1 MIQENVNSDLLHNE
15 SGNEKEVSQ
24 YDFSGEGGESDQ
36 CVCPVQLMNVNET
49 VEENVSVGPLGLCM
63 YCNINQH
70 SLPASR
76 VSRALV

>member
-24 YDFSGEGGESDQ
+24 YNFSREGGESD
-36 CVCPVQLMNVNET
+36 QLMNVNET

>member
-24 YDFSGEGGESDQ
+24 YDFSGEGGESD
-36 CVCPVQLMNVNET
+36 QLMNVNET

>member
-1 MIQENVNSDLLHNE
+1 MLTVTYYIMSQVMRRKSVNMISPEREERVTSAVCL
-15 SGNEKEVSQ
+15 
-24 YDFSGEGGESDQ
+24 
-36 CVCPVQLMNVNET
+36 CPVQLMNVNET